1 MLIHHYEARTGQY
14 LSSNL
19 TNEDPQR
26 NGRWLVPPFAT
37 HTPLPERPPK
47 TWPFWRNKQWIF
59 LPDYRGC
66 VLYRTDNGS
75 PCEILEIGFTPEQCG
90 LTEKPRP
97 SPDYKW
103 CDGEW
108 VIDDEALK
116 RQKIAATMAEYERRM
131 KKAQAA
137 NEGKTDALAAGLLTD
152 LEQTIF
158 KAWATYQVELRRTI
172 HAPDFP
178 ETENWPNEPDEQAIA
193 QKIATTK

>member
-1 MLIHHYEARTGQY
+1 MLIHRYVARTGQY

-19 TNEDPQR
+19 TDADPQHD
-26 NGRWLVPPFAT
+26 GCWLIPSFSTP
-37 HTPLPERPPK
+37 TPLPERLPK
-47 TWPFWRNKQWIF
+47 TWPFWRNEEWIL

-66 VLYRTDNGS
+66 VLYRTDNGN
-75 PCEILEIGFTPEQCG
+75 PYEILEIGLTPEQCG

-116 RQKIAATMAEYERRM
+116 RQKTAAAMAEYERRM
-131 KKAQAA
+131 KKAQTA
-137 NEGKTDALAAGLLTD
+137 NEGKADAMAAGLLTD
-152 LEQTIF
+152 LDKAIF
-158 KAWATYQVELRRTI
+158 KAWAMYQLELYRVI

-178 ETENWPNEPDEQAIA
+178 ETVNWPNEPGEQAIA
-193 QKIATTK
+193 